1 MRAKGSRPLRFSL
14 ATAPRPLLETDMH
27 SMTGF
32 GRGSHASEHIVTRV
46 EASSVNRKQGEV
58 HFFMP
63 RNLVELESRLRKH
76 VLQRISRGRINV
88 NITLEHPDGGN
99 SGVRVDIAKARAL
112 RAAFAELSEELEQ
125 EVTPESTDYL
135 RAPDVFIFGE
145 EHPVDEIWAALQP
158 ALDQA
163 LDSLVRMRAEEGA
176 DLQAELERILAGLE
190 KLTQEIETHAPSV
203 VSAHR
208 ENLLRRLREADLDL
222 DAGDERVL
230 KEIALFA
237 DRCEITE
244 ELARLRSHFRKFHTY
259 IESAGVVGR
268 SMDFLCQEINREFN
282 TIGSKA
288 NDAALAQTVV
298 NAKTELE
305 KIREQV
311 QNIE

>member
-1 MRAKGSRPLRFSL
+1 
-14 ATAPRPLLETDMH
+14 MH

-32 GRGSHASEHIVTRV
+32 GRGSHATEQIVIRV

-63 RNLVELESRLRKH
+63 RNLAELESRLRKH
-76 VLQRISRGRINV
+76 VLSRITRGRININV
-88 NITLEHPDGGN
+88 NLEHPDGADG
-99 SGVRVDIAKARAL
+99 SIRVDMGKARAL
-112 RAAFAELSEELEQ
+112 KTAFAKLSEGLEQ
-125 EVTPESTDYL
+125 ELTPESTDYL
-135 RAPDVFIFGE
+135 RAPDIFVFGE
-145 EHPVDEIWAALQP
+145 DYRVEEIWSALQP
-158 ALDQA
+158 ALDEA
-163 LDSLVRMRAEEGA
+163 LESLVEMRAEEGA
-176 DLQAELERILAGLE
+176 DLQAELERILATLE
-190 KLTQEIETHAPSV
+190 KFTHEIEEHAPSV
-203 VSAHR
+203 VTAHR
-208 ENLLRRLREADLDL
+208 ENLLRRLRDADLDL
-222 DAGDERVL
+222 DPDDERVL

-244 ELARLRSHFRKFHTY
+244 ELTRLRSHFRKFHSY

-288 NDAALAQTVV
+288 NDATLAQTVV